1 MFSINPKNLVHSVL
15 GHSYMVFFVGLV
27 VGSLGELYF
36 PVHFPNSGLKFIGT
50 LFLFIGPLLIL
61 WAQKTSSK
69 TRKLRYE
76 AESVID
82 TFAHGPYAFTR
93 SPTHYGIGIMFLG
106 YSFIVGS
113 VWLVLT
119 TLLAFAVAK
128 VFFLKKEEKILVEK
142 YGEGYRDYKK
152 KVKF

>member
-1 MFSINPKNLVHSVL
+1 MFHINPKNLVHSVL

-27 VGSLGELYF
+27 LGSLGDLYI
-36 PVHFPNSGLKFIGT
+36 PVHFPNGDLKFVGT

-76 AESVID
+76 GDSVID
-82 TFAHGPYAFTR
+82 TFARGPYAFTR
-93 SPTHYGIGIMFLG
+93 SPTHYGIGIMVLG
-106 YSFIVGS
+106 YSFIIGS
-113 VWLVLT
+113 IWLVLST
-119 TLLAFAVAK
+119 VIAFIIAK
-128 VFFLKKEEKILVEK
+128 MFFLKKEEKILKQK
-142 YGEGYRDYKK
+142 YGEGYDDYKK

>member
-1 MFSINPKNLVHSVL
+1 
-15 GHSYMVFFVGLV
+15 MVFFVGLV

-119 TLLAFAVAK
+119 TLLAFVVAK
-128 VFFLKKEEKILVEK
+128 VFLLKKEEKILVEK